1 MIYEPKE
8 LILKDGRTAL
18 LRSPRVEDAA
28 GLVEYLRITAE
39 ETPFLL
45 RCPEECTM
53 TVEQEEAYLR
63 RSLEVADQVMI
74 LCEVEGKI
82 AGNCNLARKNKLK
95 TRHRGEIGI
104 ALVREFWNLGIGT
117 AMFEEMIRL
126 ASAWGITQLELEV
139 IEGNDRAIALY
150 EKMGFAIV
158 AAKPNA
164 IRLRDGTLLKE
175 YLMIRQLQ

>member
-8 LILKDGRTAL
+8 FKLKDGRTAL
-18 LRSPRVEDAA
+18 LRSPTAADAA
-28 GLVEYLRITAE
+28 ALVEYLKITAE

-63 RSLEVADQVMI
+63 RSVDIADHVMI
-74 LCEVEGKI
+74 LCEVDGKI
-82 AGNCNLARKNKLK
+82 AGNCNLSRMNKLK

-104 ALVREFWNLGIGT
+104 ALVRKYWNLGIGT
-117 AMFEEMIRL
+117 AMFEEMLRL
-126 ASAWGITQLELEV
+126 ATEWGIAQLELEV

-150 EKMGFAIV
+150 EKMGFSIV

-164 IRLRDGTLLKE
+164 IRLPDGSLLKE